1 MTGRRYL
8 EWDYGSDLGPQ
19 YQTQG
24 EAAQSLS
31 QLEKLAIGSYSEFLK
46 EEPDGRE
53 KKDRQAATKQDYLP
67 DSEGEDMRANRF
79 SKFADSLMRQR
90 EMQQQER
97 VRQQR
102 RSVSRERFRARQ
114 EMSSEGEAKKGG
126 EVDNQ
131 EASSSEKSSSKS
143 PLKSSSLSDIPV
155 PKWATHI
162 PSSRSTSTHSLAQ
175 MSHNLYMSGP
185 SSSSSAGTVV
195 AVQNKVLPGMFGDLS
210 IISTSPRSLPPHLQ
224 DMLVVTRTDQ

>member
-31 QLEKLAIGSYSEFLK
+31 QLEKLAIGSYSQFLK
-46 EEPDGRE
+46 EEPGRSE
-53 KKDRQAATKQDYLP
+53 KKNRQAAVKQDYLP

-97 VRQQR
+97 VKQHR
-102 RSVSRERFRARQ
+102 RSVSRERLRARQ
-114 EMSSEGEAKKGG
+114 EGEVKKGG
-126 EVDNQ
+126 KSENQ
-131 EASSSEKSSSKS
+131 ESSGSDKLSSKS
-143 PLKSSSLSDIPV
+143 PLKSSSMSDIPI

-210 IISTSPRSLPPHLQ
+210 IISTP
-224 DMLVVTRTDQ
+224 